1 MNKTRSKFNNLL
13 PGQDLCKRNQN
24 FSLPLSCLQQHFPRV
39 KTVDVIK
46 IIIIII
52 NRCKKERKK
61 EQEQEEWAYTLALT
75 DSADPLCVTV
85 TLKIGNRKTCDFT
98 LISHW
103 QQLLDRENEEFFP
116 QSSINK
122 KVCHKF
128 FNLTEKWAT

>member
-61 EQEQEEWAYTLALT
+61 EKEQEE
-75 DSADPLCVTV
+75 
-85 TLKIGNRKTCDFT
+85 
-98 LISHW
+98 
-103 QQLLDRENEEFFP
+103 
-116 QSSINK
+116 
-122 KVCHKF
+122 
-128 FNLTEKWAT
+128 

>member
-61 EQEQEEWAYTLALT
+61 EQEQEE
-75 DSADPLCVTV
+75 
-85 TLKIGNRKTCDFT
+85 
-98 LISHW
+98 
-103 QQLLDRENEEFFP
+103 
-116 QSSINK
+116 
-122 KVCHKF
+122 
-128 FNLTEKWAT
+128 

>member
-1 MNKTRSKFNNLL
+1 MNKRRSKFNNLL

-61 EQEQEEWAYTLALT
+61 EEEQEE
-75 DSADPLCVTV
+75 
-85 TLKIGNRKTCDFT
+85 
-98 LISHW
+98 
-103 QQLLDRENEEFFP
+103 
-116 QSSINK
+116 
-122 KVCHKF
+122 
-128 FNLTEKWAT
+128 